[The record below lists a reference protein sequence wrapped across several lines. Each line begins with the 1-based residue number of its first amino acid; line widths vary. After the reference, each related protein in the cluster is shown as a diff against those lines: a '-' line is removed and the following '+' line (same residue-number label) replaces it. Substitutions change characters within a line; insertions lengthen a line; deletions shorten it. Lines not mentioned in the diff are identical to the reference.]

1 MTNNSVDIKTA
12 FELIVSK
19 DKVQG
24 NLLRVCELIYY
35 KGFDARKSDVLDLLN
50 ELNVSSLKDFKSE
63 SLKVLILYIRLALND
78 NILSNEEKNNI
89 KFLKL
94 LLGIKDGDFKNNKLI
109 FEQVKNIVKIQQVLH
124 QHQLILHL
132 HHSHDYYC

>member
-89 KFLKL
+89 KFLST
-94 LLGIKDGDFKNNKLI
+94 GTPLI
-109 FEQVKNIVKIQQVLH
+109 
-124 QHQLILHL
+124 
-132 HHSHDYYC
+132 

>member
-50 ELNVSSLKDFKSE
+50 ELNVSSL
-63 SLKVLILYIRLALND
+63 LII
-78 NILSNEEKNNI
+78 
-89 KFLKL
+89 
-94 LLGIKDGDFKNNKLI
+94 
-109 FEQVKNIVKIQQVLH
+109 
-124 QHQLILHL
+124 
-132 HHSHDYYC
+132 

>member
-35 KGFDARKSDVLDLLN
+35 KGFDTRKSDVLDLLN
-50 ELNVSSLKDFKSE
+50 ELNVLLCAKS
-63 SLKVLILYIRLALND
+63 KYI
-78 NILSNEEKNNI
+78 
-89 KFLKL
+89 
-94 LLGIKDGDFKNNKLI
+94 
-109 FEQVKNIVKIQQVLH
+109 
-124 QHQLILHL
+124 
-132 HHSHDYYC
+132 